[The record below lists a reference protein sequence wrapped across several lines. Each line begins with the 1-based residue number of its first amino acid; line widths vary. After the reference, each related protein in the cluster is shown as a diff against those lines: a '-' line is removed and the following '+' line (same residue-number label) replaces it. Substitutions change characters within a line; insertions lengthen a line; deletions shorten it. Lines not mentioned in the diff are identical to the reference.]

1 MRRLDVTSRG
11 LFRQSFVST
20 SHAGFVSRL
29 AAFMID
35 LLIVSVVVTISNAIS
50 LWFGRTL
57 ELGKT
62 TRDFLLVITALVNL
76 IFILVYYVGFIAAA
90 GQTPGKRIMGLRV
103 IMMNGEKV
111 SVRRSTRRFVGYFL
125 SLPLFWGYLIVLL
138 DDGRRAFHD
147 KFAGTRVVYDK

>member
-1 MRRLDVTSRG
+1 MASRG

-35 LLIVSVVVTISNAIS
+35 LLIVSVIVTVTNAVS

-57 ELGKT
+57 DLDKL
-62 TRDFLLVITALVNL
+62 TRDFLLVITALVSL
-76 IFILVYYVGFIAAA
+76 LFILSYYVGFIAAA

-103 IMMNGEKV
+103 IMMSGEKV
-111 SVRRSTRRFVGYFL
+111 SVRRAARRFLGYFL
-125 SLPLFWGYLIVLL
+125 SLPLFWGYLAVLVN
-138 DDGRRAFHD
+138 DQRRAFHD

>member
-1 MRRLDVTSRG
+1 MASRG
-11 LFRQSFVST
+11 LFAGSSVST
-20 SHAGFVSRL
+20 RYAGFVSRL

-35 LLIVSVVVTISNAIS
+35 LLIVSVTVTVTSAVS

-57 ELGKT
+57 DLGKP
-62 TRDFLLVITALVNL
+62 TRDFLTAITALGNL
-76 IFILVYYVGFIAAA
+76 LLIVAYYVGFVALA

-111 SVRRSTRRFVGYFL
+111 SVRRSIRRYVGYFL
-125 SLPLFWGYLIVLL
+125 SLPLFWGYLIVLV

-147 KFAGTRVVYDK
+147 RFAGTRVIYDK